1 MQTSTSAGVTV
12 PETVGK
18 TLDRAKKDLEEAGFK
33 VLATDTVEGKTIIL
47 KSNWEVISQEP
58 AGGTTAPERSTV
70 QLGVK
75 HLTTTSTPSPT
86 PSTSTV
92 PATVTGGGSAAV
104 TDPVP
109 AVPDP
114 VPAAPNPVPAAPN
127 PVPVAPNPVPQVP
140 DPAPKVGGTIICK
153 DGYVWPGTTR
163 QGACHGH
170 KGIAN

>member
-1 MQTSTSAGVTV
+1 MEPAAAQTSTSAGVTV

-18 TLDRAKKDLEEAGFK
+18 TLDKAKKDLEEAGFK
-33 VLATDTVEGKTIIL
+33 VVATDTVEGKTIIL

-75 HLTTTSTPSPT
+75 HLTTNSKPSPT

-114 VPAAPNPVPAAPN
+114 VPAVPN

-140 DPAPKVGGTIICK
+140 DPGPKVGGTIICK
-153 DGYVWPGTTR
+153 DGYVWPSTTR